1 MHVNNITVLKRAGAT
16 TQRPDTDMY
25 LMSFLYQ
32 MLENQVL
39 ALYTNMSRTRLQ
51 QWQRAISRRH
61 ISLSEH

>member
-1 MHVNNITVLKRAGAT
+1 
-16 TQRPDTDMY
+16 MY

-39 ALYTNMSRTRLQ
+39 ALYTNMARTRLQ